1 MRVLLIYP
9 FGGSDLQLPGESALP
24 RGVDLAN
31 RAAAALRVP
40 VGRCAGDTKWST
52 GRV

>member
-1 MRVLLIYP
+1 MRVLLIYQ
-9 FGGSDLQLPGESALP
+9 FGGSDFQFPGESAP
-24 RGVDLAN
+24 RSVDLAN
-31 RAAAALRVP
+31 RVAAALRVP